1 MKLESS
7 ISIVDILGSIS
18 DDISLEIFKS
28 IADYQQNNDNN
39 YRQAAAKRSSSSSSL
54 LDVKTKITRKQYYSR
69 MNRILKY
76 GLVKRSNGRYSMTS
90 LGKVIQHNLRII
102 ENACQIQWKLKA
114 IDSLD
119 STSIPTDAKMK
130 IADSLIEDQ
139 SIRQIL
145 FSAPISEA
153 KKHSSI
159 TQQQIAS
166 SSYSS

>member
-39 YRQAAAKRSSSSSSL
+39 YRRTAAKRSSSSSL
-54 LDVKTKITRKQYYSR
+54 LDVKNKITRKQYYSR
-69 MNRILKY
+69 MNRMSKY
-76 GLVKRSNGRYSMTS
+76 GIVKRSNGRYSMTS

-119 STSIPTDAKMK
+119 SANIPIDAKMK

-159 TQQQIAS
+159 AQQQIAS

>member
-7 ISIVDILGSIS
+7 ISIADILGSIS

-54 LDVKTKITRKQYYSR
+54 LDVKKKITRKQYYSR
-69 MNRILKY
+69 MNRISKY
-76 GLVKRSNGRYSMTS
+76 GLVKRSNGRYSMTT
-90 LGKVIQHNLRII
+90 LGKVIHHNLGII

-114 IDSLD
+114 IDSLE
-119 STSIPTDAKMK
+119 SANIPTDAKMK